1 MVTFG
6 KDEHHCQLS
15 SLVCLKKLDQDKMMN
30 SVEGVLVQILTAVI
44 HVTLLVIEF
53 EDLCE
58 ML

>member
-1 MVTFG
+1 
-6 KDEHHCQLS
+6 
-15 SLVCLKKLDQDKMMN
+15 MMN
-30 SVEGVLVQILTAVI
+30 SVEGVLVQILSAVI